1 MGAGSE
7 PRNELADNELEVS
20 NSGLVSLGFKPITLS
35 DGLLEDVKLIAEA
48 SRNRFLKRNI
58 K

>member
-1 MGAGSE
+1 MAAGSE

-20 NSGLVSLGFKPITLS
+20 NWVSSALGFKPITLS

-48 SRNRFLKRNI
+48 SRNGFLK
-58 K
+58 